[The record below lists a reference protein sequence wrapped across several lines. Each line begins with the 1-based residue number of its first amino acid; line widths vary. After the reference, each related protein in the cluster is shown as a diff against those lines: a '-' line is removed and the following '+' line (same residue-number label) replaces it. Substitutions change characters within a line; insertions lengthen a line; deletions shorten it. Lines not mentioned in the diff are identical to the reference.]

1 MLYSYIVLGQD
12 AVEVKNVE
20 EAFEKSYRP
29 YRLESDSAV
38 VTCCSALKTAVLVR
52 KRVAVLISG
61 SGKRYL
67 KSEQRLNHVV
77 MFFC

>member
-1 MLYSYIVLGQD
+1 MLYSYVVLGQD

-20 EAFEKSYRP
+20 EAFEKSYVP
-29 YRLESDSAV
+29 YRLKSDSTV
-38 VTCCSALKTAVLVR
+38 MTCCSALKKAVLVR

-67 KSEQRLNHVV
+67 KSKLRLNKVV
-77 MFFC
+77 MLFC